1 MKIKSIHVNNFGKLH
16 NVDLSF
22 DSKVNSICEENGWGK
37 STLSAFIRAM
47 LYGLEGDNRRDEITC
62 ERKRYAPWQGGAF
75 GGSIIFEADGKEYI
89 ATRIFHDKAVDD
101 EFELR
106 DKRTNLI
113 SEDYSFKL
121 GEELFNI
128 NSESFMKTVFIR
140 QNDAKS
146 AGTTGDINAKLGN
159 ISDGI
164 DLNKF
169 SDADTLLK
177 DVLNQMS
184 PSRKTGELN
193 RLKARVSEIKSELL
207 ATNEVESSLNAID
220 ERIALNGEKLEE
232 CNGKLRKLNETR
244 SRVSKLGRKRA
255 EKDKYE
261 ELIAEVNKKFD
272 ALSILKSEV
281 GDKLPDR
288 SLIDEWKAA
297 YEAYEKN
304 KAIIDANSFS
314 ETESSIYH
322 NLVTKFSNRLPD
334 ENDISTL
341 IEDSAKLQ
349 TLKQNA
355 NRMLLTYDEKQRFE
369 RLSVFYNPEEDYVE
383 VINEI
388 NSKWSL
394 RNKLLSDYESTM
406 YDLDELRNNPPNT
419 TRTKVGFASMLIASI
434 AVLLL
439 SIIGGFFVN
448 KFIFVAALLSIALGA
463 FGVSFKKQEKKL
475 RIQHADNVGGLDQMA
490 RELDREVIKLD
501 NEIADFLQAHGR
513 VYREESV
520 LRTLSDLIIE
530 ASDYKSLYRK
540 NLEASQDNSASL
552 ADTYT
557 RKISNYLESFNI
569 NVMDESF
576 QSALVDLRAEAR
588 HYVSLKAKS
597 DSKTSAINE
606 CERIISD
613 LKASMREYGIE
624 PGLDISAKLSDLY
637 TKLDNIELAKRI
649 HEDALKR
656 KEAFEKDIDVVALLT
671 EENDEDNISL
681 EELDEQTS
689 AIEALREELRGS
701 IETDNRQKD
710 NLLEQYEARQEL
722 LDELDST
729 EERIKAGTKEYKRL
743 TLTQEFLTRAKESLT
758 ARYMEPLLSGFHK
771 YYKVL
776 TDSEASD
783 YRIDANTKVT
793 IEAEGKQRDTQLLS
807 SGYQDLTGLCMRLAM
822 ADAMYPDEKPML
834 ILDDPFVN
842 LDDRKLDGGKKLLDV
857 VSKDYQVLYFTCSKS
872 RL

>member
-37 STLSAFIRAM
+37 STLSTFIRAM
-47 LYGLEGDNRRDEITC
+47 LYGFEGDNRRDEIAS

-75 GGSIIFEADGKEYI
+75 GGSITFEAHGKEYI

-106 DKRTNLI
+106 DARTNLV

-140 QNDAKS
+140 QNDAKG

-184 PSRKTGELN
+184 PTRKTGEIN
-193 RLKARVSEIKSELL
+193 KLKARTSEIKSELL
-207 ATNEVESSLNAID
+207 ATNNVESALNSID
-220 ERIALNGEKLEE
+220 ERIAINSGKLDECNEKL
-232 CNGKLRKLNETR
+232 KKLNETR

-272 ALSILKSEV
+272 ALSVLKSEV
-281 GDKLPDR
+281 GDKLPER
-288 SLIDEWKAA
+288 TLIDEWKSA
-297 YEAYEKN
+297 YEAYERS
-304 KAIIDANSFS
+304 KAILDANSFS
-314 ETESSIYH
+314 DEESSIYQ
-322 NLVTKFSNRLPD
+322 NLVSKFSNRLPD
-334 ENDISTL
+334 ENDISAL

-369 RLSVFYNPEEDYVE
+369 RLGMFYNPDEDYVE
-383 VINEI
+383 TINDV
-388 NSKWSL
+388 NAKWSL
-394 RNKLLSDYESTM
+394 RNKLLSDYESTI
-406 YDLDELRNNPPNT
+406 YDLDELKNNPPNT
-419 TRTKVGFASMLIASI
+419 TRTKVGFVAMLIAFA

-439 SIIGGFFVN
+439 SVAGGIFIN
-448 KFIFVAALLSIALGA
+448 KFIFIAAFLSLGLVAVAM
-463 FGVSFKKQEKKL
+463 SFKKQEKSIIIKYSND
-475 RIQHADNVGGLDQMA
+475 IQALDEMSRDLDQEII
-490 RELDREVIKLD
+490 RLD
-501 NEIADFLQAHGR
+501 NEIALFMQARGR
-513 VYREESV
+513 VFNEESV

-530 ASDYKSLYRK
+530 ASDYKALHRK
-540 NLEASQDNSASL
+540 NLEAANDNSAKQ
-552 ADTYT
+552 ADAYI
-557 RKISNYLESFNI
+557 RKISTYLEGFNI
-569 NVMDESF
+569 NVMDEAF

-588 HYVSLKAKS
+588 HFVSLKVKS
-597 DSKTSAINE
+597 DNRTRALND
-606 CERIISD
+606 CERILSD
-613 LKASMREYGIE
+613 LRTSMREYGIE

-637 TKLDNIELAKRI
+637 NKLDNIELAKRI

-656 KEAFEKDIDVVALLT
+656 KEAFEKEVDVVALLT
-671 EENDEDNISL
+671 EESDEDSISL
-681 EELDEQTS
+681 EELDEQAS
-689 AIEALREELRGS
+689 AIEAQREEIRGS

-710 NLLEQYEARQEL
+710 NFLEQYEARLEL
-722 LDELDST
+722 LDELDGI

-743 TLTQEFLTRAKESLT
+743 TLTQEFLTKAKESLT

-776 TDSEASD
+776 TDKEAND

-842 LDDRKLDGGKKLLDV
+842 LDDGKLDGGKKLLDV

-872 RL
+872 RV